1 MGVHCTV
8 LPQKNETIV
17 SKLFS
22 PFFTLMLPLP
32 LNLLRSELSHLVHIK
47 QTKFNLVNVRIEEF
61 YVFFKV
67 AFFEGSY
74 FALTI

>member
-8 LPQKNETIV
+8 LPQKSETIV

-32 LNLLRSELSHLVHIK
+32 LNLLRSELSHLVH
-47 QTKFNLVNVRIEEF
+47 
-61 YVFFKV
+61 
-67 AFFEGSY
+67 A
-74 FALTI
+74 